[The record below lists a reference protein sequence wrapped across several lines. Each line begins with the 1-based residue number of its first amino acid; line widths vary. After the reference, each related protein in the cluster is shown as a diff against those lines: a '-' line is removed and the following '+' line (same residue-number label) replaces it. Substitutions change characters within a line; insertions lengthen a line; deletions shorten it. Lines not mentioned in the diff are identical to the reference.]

1 MAEDIKDENE
11 AAPENET
18 LDETENSIDGLIEEE
33 PLDTPEEDETP
44 QDTDLDEKLENDL
57 EENLDI
63 EDTPETQNENELD
76 QNDDQEELSE
86 DTPIDTSMETA
97 KSLTDNLDDLGDEE
111 YSDNEDH
118 TVQKKQSKLQKILM
132 IVVGVLGG
140 VLLFGFIL
148 YLFGAF
154 DPDEPTQQVVVQ
166 GQDINQTKEPEK
178 YIFSD
183 KDINIDRLN
192 SKLRIL
198 TKYEIIGTKE
208 EEQQKMLEQN
218 AKISSEQIDNLLLE
232 EQKKEEE
239 KRLAEEKK
247 KQEELKKAQEEKKR
261 LEEEKKRL
269 EEEAKK
275 AAQNPYDLLKFIQV
289 NEDETVLNSIK
300 PNLEKFEV
308 KISKCKDVTGDFLLI
323 GPFKTNKDLNSI
335 FKEIYTN
342 ITQSTT
348 KKDLARLEFDRICK

>member
-18 LDETENSIDGLIEEE
+18 VEETENSIDGLIEEE
-33 PLDTPEEDETP
+33 ALDTPEDEETP
-44 QDTDLDEKLENDL
+44 KETDQEEESKEDIDTQ
-57 EENLDI
+57 
-63 EDTPETQNENELD
+63 DTPEEQDEKESE
-76 QNDDQEELSE
+76 QSEAKEEQSE
-86 DTPIDTSMETA
+86 DTPVDTSMETA
-97 KSLTDNLDDLGDEE
+97 KSLTDTLDDIDDDD
-111 YSDNEDH
+111 YSDDEDH
-118 TVQKKQSKLQKILM
+118 TVQQKQSKLQKILM
-132 IVVGVLGG
+132 LAVGVLGG
-140 VLLFGFIL
+140 IFLFGLIL
-148 YLFGAF
+148 YWFGAF
-154 DPDEPTQQVVVQ
+154 DPDEPTQPVAVQ
-166 GQDINQTKEPEK
+166 GQDLNQTKEPEK

-208 EEQQKMLEQN
+208 EEQQKLLEKN

-239 KRLAEEKK
+239 KRLAEEKR

-261 LEEEKKRL
+261 LEEEQKRL
-269 EEEAKK
+269 EEEKRK

-308 KISKCKDVTGDFLLI
+308 KISKCSDVTGNFLLI
-323 GPFKTNKDLNSI
+323 GPFKTNKDLNTI
-335 FKEIYTN
+335 FKDIYKN